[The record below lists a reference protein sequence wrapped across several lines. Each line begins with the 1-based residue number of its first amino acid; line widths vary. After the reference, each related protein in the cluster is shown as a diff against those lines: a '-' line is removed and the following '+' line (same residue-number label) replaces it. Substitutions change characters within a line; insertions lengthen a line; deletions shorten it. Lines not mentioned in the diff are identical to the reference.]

1 MTSMAK
7 RRQGRVTRKPRDE
20 QVNIEAVCG
29 AEDAEERWIR
39 ALDVLAEYG
48 QDAEHTKGDT

>member
-1 MTSMAK
+1 MRQSRRHRPK
-7 RRQGRVTRKPRDE
+7 RQPRDE

-29 AEDAEERWIR
+29 ADDAEERWIR